1 MLLLTAILDA
11 PINVNVAP
19 DYSLDHATWW
29 LVGVTAALVICTLL
43 TVWDGWR
50 KGRLQD
56 VRWNLEDEKQAERWA
71 NEDRQRDE
79 RWLAEDAQREE
90 DAKPK
95 TFVELATYEND
106 PFRLVFVVYNLG
118 NHSFLID
125 KLVIKVEAK
134 RTTIT
139 APHFA
144 PQIVTPGNWAPIEFD
159 QRLIL
164 SPNGGN
170 TPSEE
175 AYGIIVIKGATG
187 LPLEVKSD
195 WLHVFYP
202 QPPRPDRPLSWNMG
216 RSNQPPGTVSQQPRI
231 LPGPPKDGV

>member
-11 PINVNVAP
+11 PITINVAP

-29 LVGVTAALVICTLL
+29 LVGVTAILVICTSL

-56 VRWNLEDEKQAERWA
+56 ARWNLEDKKQA
-71 NEDRQRDE
+71 E
-79 RWLAEDAQREE
+79 RWLAEDKQREE

-106 PFRLVFVVYNLG
+106 PFRLVFVVYNFG

-164 SPNGGN
+164 SPNGSN

-195 WLHVFYP
+195 WLHIFYP
-202 QPPRPDRPLSWNMG
+202 QPPRSDRSLSWNMG

-231 LPGPPKDGV
+231 LPGPAKDSA

>member
-1 MLLLTAILDA
+1 MLSLIAIID
-11 PINVNVAP
+11 VP
-19 DYSLDHATWW
+19 DYSLDRATWGLFYATAL
-29 LVGVTAALVICTLL
+29 LVVGTIATFIY
-43 TVWDGWR
+43 GWI
-50 KGRLQD
+50 KGRQQD
-56 VRWNLEDEKQAERWA
+56 KRWEREDK
-71 NEDRQRDE
+71 
-79 RWLAEDAQREE
+79 QREE

-95 TFVELATYEND
+95 AFVELATYEND
-106 PFRLVFVVYNLG
+106 PFRMLFVVYNLG
-118 NHSFLID
+118 NQPFLID

-134 RTTIT
+134 GTTIT
-139 APHFA
+139 APHYS

-159 QRLIL
+159 HGLIL

-202 QPPRPDRPLSWNMG
+202 QPPRPDRKLSWSMG
-216 RSNQPPGTVSQQPRI
+216 RSNQHPGTVSQQPRI
-231 LPGPPKDGV
+231 LPGPSNESA

>member
-1 MLLLTAILDA
+1 MLLLIATLAA
-11 PINVNVAP
+11 PITVNVAP

-29 LVGVTAALVICTLL
+29 LVGVTAAVVICTLL

-56 VRWNLEDEKQAERWA
+56 VRWNLEDKKHA
-71 NEDRQRDE
+71 E
-79 RWLAEDAQREE
+79 RWLAEDKQREE

-125 KLVIKVEAK
+125 KLVIKVEAR

-159 QRLIL
+159 QHLIL
-164 SPNGGN
+164 SPNGSN

-216 RSNQPPGTVSQQPRI
+216 RSNQPQGTVSQQLRI
-231 LPGPPKDGV
+231 LPGPPSESA

>member
-1 MLLLTAILDA
+1 MLLLTAMLDA
-11 PINVNVAP
+11 PMTVNVAP

-29 LVGVTAALVICTLL
+29 LVGVTAALVLCTLL

-50 KGRLQD
+50 KGKLQD
-56 VRWNLEDEKQAERWA
+56 ARWTLEDKKQA
-71 NEDRQRDE
+71 E
-79 RWLAEDAQREE
+79 RWLAEDKQREE

-164 SPNGGN
+164 SPNGSN

-202 QPPRPDRPLSWNMG
+202 QPPRPDRPVSWNMG
-216 RSNQPPGTVSQQPRI
+216 RSNQPPGTVSQQPRV
-231 LPGPPKDGV
+231 LPGPPRDSA

>member
-1 MLLLTAILDA
+1 
-11 PINVNVAP
+11 
-19 DYSLDHATWW
+19 
-29 LVGVTAALVICTLL
+29 
-43 TVWDGWR
+43 
-50 KGRLQD
+50 
-56 VRWNLEDEKQAERWA
+56 
-71 NEDRQRDE
+71 
-79 RWLAEDAQREE
+79 
-90 DAKPK
+90 
-95 TFVELATYEND
+95 
-106 PFRLVFVVYNLG
+106 
-118 NHSFLID
+118 
-125 KLVIKVEAK
+125 
-134 RTTIT
+134 
-139 APHFA
+139 
-144 PQIVTPGNWAPIEFD
+144 VTPGNCTPIEFD

-202 QPPRPDRPLSWNMG
+202 QPPRPDRLLSWNMG

>member
-1 MLLLTAILDA
+1 MLLLTAMLAA
-11 PINVNVAP
+11 PITVNVAP

-43 TVWDGWR
+43 TIWDGWR

-56 VRWNLEDEKQAERWA
+56 VRWNLEDKKQA
-71 NEDRQRDE
+71 E
-79 RWLAEDAQREE
+79 RWLAEDKQREE

-95 TFVELATYEND
+95 AFVELATYEND

-164 SPNGGN
+164 NPNGSN

-195 WLHVFYP
+195 WLHIFYP
-202 QPPRPDRPLSWNMG
+202 QPPRSDRSLSWNMG

-231 LPGPPKDGV
+231 LPGPAKDSA